1 MKKRGFAV
9 CTAILLVLLMCAG
22 CKQSLNDTVDN
33 TVDSG
38 VGTISGKV
46 TYQNAGIDSSG
57 ITVYLEKLEDSGRSA
72 VVAASSSAGRAVS
85 APFYKETITASD
97 GAYKFDELPDG
108 SYTVYATRENEA
120 AYRTVSVVDGGNVT
134 AIDLQ
139 LVKRGSISGKLKVSS
154 GGSVAGSI
162 VGVAGTSYIAF
173 VAEDGSFTITGI
185 PVGTHKLCV
194 MTNGVYQAIDA
205 EYDVDGENPTDAGE
219 ISVSNNSYVTAKVT
233 QEGLE
238 FSGTILSNVSGFT
251 YGENYDV
258 VARASATISITDLER
273 DVVMEYEWKKPSD
286 NYYTWTLVYPLV
298 EKGKIY
304 KIWVNVAWK
313 DYYFYGEY
321 FELTAEGGLGE
332 YYVENEDASIPELT
346 LEKVM
351 QKKTAPTFNANSKV
365 KVVRQGTAY
374 DIHTCDADDNYL
386 SWVIAGDRWNDN
398 SDGKY
403 ALKDTYQICGWK
415 RWEQVNASL
424 SGNRYGIEART
435 LLVLA
440 GYSNV
445 IFKMNDNKN
454 TCGDWGG
461 EKIKT
466 LVVYGVRTADGK
478 VLLTKGDFDVAKIQP
493 TGMPGE
499 SHTITVGSET
509 TTYLYSQL
517 VDFAT
522 DVSEP
527 KNLPSYSVAGTGTR
541 FSGWST
547 VFPVSSYSGTQG
559 KVDGKETWLSTPIY
573 ANFELIGKTYTVEFK
588 LNDGSDKTYHTQKVS
603 RADMGSNWNGD
614 SYSFRFP
621 EEPTRLG
628 YKFTGW
634 YTDKKSENMY
644 WEWSGIPDEVLS
656 SDKTTF
662 TLYAGWEKLYTATFM
677 DGETKIATETFTK
690 GAKLTTV
697 PDTKDGYLFG
707 GWYAD
712 KACTEP
718 VDTTTGKDI
727 TVYAAWIKVETWW
740 TGNAESNVYP
750 NIDSDNLYK
759 LQPGDTLYFEVYNDS
774 SQLDDDNNCYV
785 AVCDAN
791 QEYYFGDCYA
801 YIPAGQTT
809 YVPLYVDSGM
819 MIYSVKA
826 YGLYVRINNSNM
838 RLKGIYYAKGTET
851 DSNEIVIFDPAKYKG
866 KVGEVV
872 ELYGEKFLKVTPDGS
887 NTQIAIDSVDLRG
900 KDYVRCSI
908 GVSDMLDRNEL
919 YLRLYLNNTSNDSI
933 TDLGGWVY
941 PKADVLLPEKHEN
954 NIWHNEDDNVQA
966 IQVLVQFPKDD
977 WADLN
982 DVPVYIGKITAF

>member
-185 PVGTHKLCV
+185 PVGKHKLCV

-205 EYDVDGENPTDAGE
+205 EYDVDGENTTDAGE

-298 EKGKIY
+298 EKGKTY

-346 LEKVM
+346 PEKVM

-454 TCGDWGG
+454 TCADWGG

-466 LVVYGVRTADGK
+466 LVVYGVRTADGE
-478 VLLTKGDFDVAKIQP
+478 VLLTKDDFAVAKIQP
-493 TGMPGE
+493 TDMPGE

-509 TTYLYSQL
+509 TTYPYSQL

-527 KNLPSYSVAGTGTR
+527 KNLPSYSNKAVTR

-634 YTDKKSENMY
+634 YKDTDSKYMHQ
-644 WEWSGIPDEVLS
+644 EWQSIPDEVLS
-656 SDKTTF
+656 SNKTTF

-712 KACTEP
+712 KACTKP

-740 TGNAESNVYP
+740 TGNDYDVRIY
-750 NIDSDNLYK
+750 DDKLLYK
-759 LQPGDTLYFEVYNDS
+759 LQVGDVLYFEVENVSDS
-774 SQLDDDNNCYV
+774 WQGFDFYIFT
-785 AVCDAN
+785 AGE
-791 QEYYFGDCYA
+791 EYLLASPWEGMSS
-801 YIPAGQTT
+801 GQTKF
-809 YVPLYVDSGM
+809 VSCVVDSTE
-819 MIYSVKA
+819 IYKVKV
-826 YGLYVRINNSNM
+826 YGLYMRSSSSNINI
-838 RLKGIYYAKGTET
+838 KGVYYAKGEQN
-851 DSNEIVIFDPAKYKG
+851 SNEIVIFDPAKYKG

-908 GVSDMLDRNEL
+908 GVSDMLGRNEL
-919 YLRLYLNNTSNDSI
+919 YLHLYLNNKSNDFI
-933 TDLGGWVY
+933 ADLDGWVY
-941 PKADVLLPEKHEN
+941 PKAGVLLPEKHEN

-977 WADLN
+977 RADLN